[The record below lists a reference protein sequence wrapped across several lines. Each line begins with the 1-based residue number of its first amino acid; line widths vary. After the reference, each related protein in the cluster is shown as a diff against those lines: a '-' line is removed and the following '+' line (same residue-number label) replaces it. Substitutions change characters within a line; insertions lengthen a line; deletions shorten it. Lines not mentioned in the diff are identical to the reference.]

1 MNRKEVSIAL
11 QIGFSCYLE
20 GIKRGKSINQPGV
33 AFVLYL
39 NHQNHRYT
47 IMPTIGSDSS
57 H

>member
-20 GIKRGKSINQPGV
+20 GLKRGKSINQPGV